1 MPRTI
6 RQQPKNYGPFAT
18 VAVFAGLTLA
28 AIGLCVVVAFALND
42 PGVPKETG
50 PKPAV
55 VKKVPTC
62 FKHPDVSVD
71 GDGDATQSPRKSEI
85 KTATKR
91 RDETAEELRRASKA
105 CLPEKC
111 SGDAR
116 EAYLQAVKAYMAGR
130 TFTLA
135 SFEAKYAKTGLGEAR
150 TIYGLGEDEMLV
162 EGMRE
167 RHKTGAL
174 DIAAPLLSSMREP
187 TQLIVLKPTSE
198 FKACVTE

>member
-6 RQQPKNYGPFAT
+6 RQQPTNYGPVAT
-18 VAVFAGLTLA
+18 VVVFTGLTLA
-28 AIGLCVVVAFALND
+28 AVGLGVVVAFALND
-42 PGVPKETG
+42 PGPPKQSG

-55 VKKVPTC
+55 VTKVPTC
-62 FKHPDVSVD
+62 FKHPDVVVH
-71 GDGDATQSPRKSEI
+71 GDGDATKSPRRPELR
-85 KTATKR
+85 TASKR
-91 RDETAEELRRASKA
+91 RDETAEELRRAGMA
-105 CLPEKC
+105 CLPERC
-111 SGDAR
+111 GSEAR

-135 SFEAKYAKTGLGEAR
+135 SLEAKYGRTGLGEAR

-162 EGMRE
+162 QGMRE

-187 TQLIVLKPTSE
+187 TQLIVLRPTSE
-198 FKACVTE
+198 FKACVAE